1 MTGGGASGGSTDDF
15 FRKLP
20 VARQHFFAEPYDLL
34 LDFLLGQEALIALP
48 DEPFRIDVFHH
59 RVHLAA
65 DIVAVAGI
73 GEFHPLQAL
82 DRDFLGRQHHFAA
95 GVALLVGRFAPCFRK
110 AEVMKYFGE
119 RDTGHPAPGKLAGAL
134 LVFGHID
141 AVQYADSFAQFQLA
155 ARRARLFTIGF
166 DESAHHGGMGNQDGR
181 NDLLAR
187 APSHRLLADRKGLE
201 QGRMRPLIGLGHH
214 VDLLDTAQFVHLAGK
229 AVLARPL
236 MRQPRRALL
245 RMGKFVVLPLE
256 AERFVAP
263 RQLEELINLLE
274 GFAIDAV
281 GFALVAA
288 GRGDVNQL
296 RHLVEPSRLIPAR
309 ETDEGAAPGQL
320 IEPRDFQRQP
330 QRVPSRQHV
339 SNRTDLDALGVID
352 HMLGQHRQ
360 AAHLDPFAVQVMF
373 GEADRVEA
381 HVLRDLRQFD
391 DFIDHLLP
399 FFRMVCD
406 RAQLFAFFQSRGQGG
421 QEKVHELHWNLLQKS
436 PVRRTLP
443 RFPLKR
449 KCRLDHARRQR
460 RIDNVRARVCAR
472 FALTEPRSDLMH
484 DLVIRNG
491 KIVDGSGQ
499 PAFNGDIA
507 IDAGKITSAGGKAG
521 PARREIDAS
530 GLLVTPG
537 WVDIHT
543 HYDGQVSWDPYLSP
557 SSWHGVTTVVM
568 GNCGVGFAPVRPGE
582 QQFLIELMEGVEDIP
597 GETLAKGM
605 SWNWHSFGDYLDAL
619 SSMKRAIDVGAQ
631 VAHGAVRAYVMGERG
646 AHNEP
651 ATEEDIA
658 RMAAIVR
665 EAMRAGA
672 VGFSTSRTLGHRAK
686 NGEVVPGT
694 YAAEDE
700 LFGLGRALGQAGH
713 GVFEM
718 ASDLT
723 GPDRSM
729 DWMARL
735 SKETGR
741 PVSFI
746 PVHLARNNM
755 IDGRELLAEIRRL
768 NREGAHLVPQVAAR
782 PPSLLMSLRGTAH
795 PLIMHPTYRSMDNLP
810 FAEKLARLRDPQ
822 VKARILAEGAELKLG
837 PNAEM
842 LTRRFD
848 NFFQLGDPPDY
859 EPAAEMSIAAR
870 ARREGKTPEELTY
883 DILLERDG
891 TEFIYA
897 PITMPL

>member
-1 MTGGGASGGSTDDF
+1 
-15 FRKLP
+15 
-20 VARQHFFAEPYDLL
+20 
-34 LDFLLGQEALIALP
+34 
-48 DEPFRIDVFHH
+48 
-59 RVHLAA
+59 
-65 DIVAVAGI
+65 
-73 GEFHPLQAL
+73 
-82 DRDFLGRQHHFAA
+82 
-95 GVALLVGRFAPCFRK
+95 
-110 AEVMKYFGE
+110 
-119 RDTGHPAPGKLAGAL
+119 
-134 LVFGHID
+134 
-141 AVQYADSFAQFQLA
+141 
-155 ARRARLFTIGF
+155 
-166 DESAHHGGMGNQDGR
+166 
-181 NDLLAR
+181 
-187 APSHRLLADRKGLE
+187 
-201 QGRMRPLIGLGHH
+201 
-214 VDLLDTAQFVHLAGK
+214 
-229 AVLARPL
+229 
-236 MRQPRRALL
+236 
-245 RMGKFVVLPLE
+245 
-256 AERFVAP
+256 
-263 RQLEELINLLE
+263 
-274 GFAIDAV
+274 
-281 GFALVAA
+281 
-288 GRGDVNQL
+288 
-296 RHLVEPSRLIPAR
+296 
-309 ETDEGAAPGQL
+309 
-320 IEPRDFQRQP
+320 
-330 QRVPSRQHV
+330 
-339 SNRTDLDALGVID
+339 
-352 HMLGQHRQ
+352 
-360 AAHLDPFAVQVMF
+360 
-373 GEADRVEA
+373 
-381 HVLRDLRQFD
+381 
-391 DFIDHLLP
+391 
-399 FFRMVCD
+399 
-406 RAQLFAFFQSRGQGG
+406 
-421 QEKVHELHWNLLQKS
+421 
-436 PVRRTLP
+436 
-443 RFPLKR
+443 
-449 KCRLDHARRQR
+449 
-460 RIDNVRARVCAR
+460 
-472 FALTEPRSDLMH
+472 MH

-491 KIVDGSGQ
+491 KIVDGSGK

-568 GNCGVGFAPVRPGE
+568 GNCGVGFAPVKPGE

-646 AHNEP
+646 AHNQP

-741 PVSFI
+741 PLSFI

-755 IDGRELLAEIRRL
+755 IDGRELLAEIHRL

-859 EPAAEMSIAAR
+859 EPGPEMSIAAR

-897 PITMPL
+897 PISMPLTDYTARNLDFIGELLGHPDTRLSLSDGGAHCGLVCDASAPTFLLTHWVRDRKRGKRLPLEKAVKLQTRDTAEFYGFMDRGLIGAGMKADLNLIDFDNLHLYAPEMIFDLPANGRRLVQRVDGYKYTILSGEVTFQDGKPTGAMPGRIVRGGHLAK